1 MMSTVWPLLR
11 GHLDRSAECRA
22 VFVQIAATWAPQ
34 PPPRGGFDAMSA
46 TPRSK
51 QIAED
56 LEGRTSAA
64 TPRTQAARV
73 ERARKGSDE
82 KRPINPGMGSLE
94 EGSIGA
100 DDRTESGM
108 HVDYPTPRVSEA
120 SDATRTYSGMH
131 TDYRTPRESE
141 ATEIS
146 ESSSASRNG
155 QFEETQDVGG
165 KNLARSAYADREE

>member
-1 MMSTVWPLLR
+1 MLPVTCYITSIKSQPSHTVSPSLESRPEPCCDPGALALR
-11 GHLDRSAECRA
+11 SR
-22 VFVQIAATWAPQ
+22 
-34 PPPRGGFDAMSA
+34 RGMKA

-73 ERARKGSDE
+73 ERARKGGDE

-120 SDATRTYSGMH
+120 SDATREWPPAAAT
-131 TDYRTPRESE
+131 RTPSSE
-141 ATEIS
+141 MTS
-146 ESSSASRNG
+146 
-155 QFEETQDVGG
+155 Q
-165 KNLARSAYADREE
+165 RSVWRRK